1 MMDRRNPRAANFSL
15 KEERILLALIKKYR
29 HIIESKELNKD
40 SNRTKCNAWQVI
52 TKEFNSF
59 TDNMY
64 SPRDVASLKNKYFN
78 LKKRTKAMLR
88 QDLRNSNGL
97 GENSQRLS
105 SADEIEEM
113 IKVVMEK
120 KISQSHFEMDT
131 DANPFLEID
140 NDEES
145 TELQLK
151 PDPDADDNEGTK
163 KSTEDDDEDWP
174 KYVFKSKRA
183 SLDLD
188 NDGSL
193 GESSNVRLTNWSR
206 EDENSHNVPNDLRNI
221 KNNTNLRHIQEK
233 HDKYIEECNIKIAM
247 LNKQQE
253 MEKEKHSKYMEEC
266 NLKISHL
273 KRKQEMELLFM
284 EAEHKEKIRLIK
296 EKY

>member
-1 MMDRRNPRAANFSL
+1 MDRRNPRAANFSL

-113 IKVVMEK
+113 IKVQYVWILARMEEDVSDL
-120 KISQSHFEMDT
+120 IDVRACMDSPEAIVKT
-131 DANPFLEID
+131 GPCYSGVKGALCVNQLEGVVCTKTLCCATVGKAWGHPCEHCPSRLECETGFLKNQKTGECVDINECEAIPHLCLGGQCVNTIGSFTCDCLPGQARNPD
-140 NDEES
+140 TNRC
-145 TELQLK
+145 
-151 PDPDADDNEGTK
+151 DDRNEC
-163 KSTEDDDEDWP
+163 
-174 KYVFKSKRA
+174 
-183 SLDLD
+183 
-188 NDGSL
+188 
-193 GESSNVRLTNWSR
+193 
-206 EDENSHNVPNDLRNI
+206 EDENVCRDGRCV
-221 KNNTNLRHIQEK
+221 NTDGAFFCLCNPGFIQSQ
-233 HDKYIEECNIKIAM
+233 DKKFCIGKDG
-247 LNKQQE
+247 KQ
-253 MEKEKHSKYMEEC
+253 
-266 NLKISHL
+266 
-273 KRKQEMELLFM
+273 
-284 EAEHKEKIRLIK
+284 
-296 EKY
+296 